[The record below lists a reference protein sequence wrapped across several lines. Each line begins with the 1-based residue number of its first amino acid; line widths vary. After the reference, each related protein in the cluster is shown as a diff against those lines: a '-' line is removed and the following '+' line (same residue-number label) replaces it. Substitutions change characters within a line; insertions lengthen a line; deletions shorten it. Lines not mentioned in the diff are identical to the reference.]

1 MPVTV
6 DSPMKGV
13 KTRVITDVVT
23 VPDEPDMVPE
33 VSMDA
38 TKFTEEEIAWF
49 EDLKF
54 KGFHQKD
61 IFKKAKVYLKLSD
74 EKLELLK
81 SCAGKYDELPVRK
94 KRKAKK

>member
-1 MPVTV
+1 MPVIV

-13 KTRVITDVVT
+13 KTRVTTDVVS
-23 VPDEPDMVPE
+23 VPDELEVRPE
-33 VSMDA
+33 VSIDA
-38 TKFTEEEIAWF
+38 TKFSDEEIAWF
-49 EDLKF
+49 EDLKG

-61 IFKKAKVYLKLSD
+61 IYKKAKVYLQLSD

-81 SCAGKYDELPVRK
+81 SCSGKYETLPVRK